1 MEADMSDKYLRLGD
15 FEGNFVFRGA
25 QYGHMKVPGYK
36 EDFQLV
42 PKEEEKF
49 YLEKTLPIGQKW
61 REPTVVSKFID
72 LPPLLK
78 EMLAQEA
85 NEKKINYMPDELKL
99 PFLVNTTGTFSNSK
113 YE

>member
-1 MEADMSDKYLRLGD
+1 MEADMSDQYLRLGE
-15 FEGNFVFRGA
+15 FEANVIFRGG
-25 QYGHMKVPGYK
+25 QYGTMKIPGWK

-49 YLEKTLPIGQKW
+49 YLEKTLPQGQKW
-61 REPTVVSKFID
+61 REPTTVGKFTD

-85 NEKKINYMPDELKL
+85 IDKKIQFKQDELKL
-99 PFLVNTTGTFSNSK
+99 PFLVNTAGTFSHTK

>member
-1 MEADMSDKYLRLGD
+1 MEADMSDKHLRLGD
-15 FEGNFVFRGA
+15 FEAKVIFRGGH
-25 QYGHMKVPGYK
+25 YGTMKIPGWK

-42 PKEEEKF
+42 PKDEEKL
-49 YLEKTLPIGQKW
+49 YLERTKPEGQKW
-61 REPTVVSKFID
+61 REPTSVKRFVE

-85 NEKKINYMPDELKL
+85 MDKNIQFKPEELKL
-99 PFLVNTTGTFSNSK
+99 PFVVKESDSFSHAK